1 MQIQPDVIDEGTRAL
16 YLEVPGE
23 KVVMLQAL
31 VESHEGI
38 GLVRTLNIRKSLI
51 CILTT
56 PSMLEACL
64 DLLNALQPEIG
75 WRFVERPKEAEEQLY
90 LGYFKKNRGTSACSE

>member
-1 MQIQPDVIDEGTRAL
+1 MQSPADSIDEGTRAL

-31 VESHEGI
+31 VESHEGL
-38 GLVRTLNIRKSLI
+38 GLVRTLNIRKSLV

-56 PSMLEACL
+56 PTMLDACL

-75 WRFVERPKEAEEQLY
+75 WRFI
-90 LGYFKKNRGTSACSE
+90 

>member
-1 MQIQPDVIDEGTRAL
+1 MQVQADVIDEGTRAL

-23 KVVMLQAL
+23 KVVILQAL
-31 VESHEGI
+31 VESYEGL

-56 PSMLEACL
+56 PSMLDACL
-64 DLLNALQPEIG
+64 EMLHALRPEIG
-75 WRFVERPKEAEEQLY
+75 WRFIDRPKEAEEQLY
-90 LGYFKKNRGTSACSE
+90 LGYFKKNLSNHTTSR

>member
-1 MQIQPDVIDEGTRAL
+1 MQTQADSIDEGTVAL

-31 VESHEGI
+31 VESHEGV
-38 GLVRTLNIRKSLI
+38 GLVRTLNIRKSRI

-56 PSMLEACL
+56 PSMLDTCL
-64 DLLNALQPEIG
+64 NLLNALQAEIG
-75 WRFVERPKEAEEQLY
+75 WRFIDRPQEAEDQLY
-90 LGYFKKNRGTSACSE
+90 LGYFKKNRGNPAC